1 MTMNETIAAI
11 HQTTDEIVELT
22 KGLSDELILWKPT
35 EEKWSIQEVVCHL
48 EEAIPY
54 WLHELQDTLKKPA
67 PWGRGL
73 QHEGRLAAVSQ
84 AHQRSTADA
93 LEGLANTKQQVET
106 ILGSI
111 GEDDLKLEAESRN
124 PRFGIKPMSF
134 IIDHLLTD
142 HLVTHLKQIRRNI
155 EQFEARKL
163 TN

>member
-1 MTMNETIAAI
+1 M
-11 HQTTDEIVELT
+11 
-22 KGLSDELILWKPT
+22 
-35 EEKWSIQEVVCHL
+35 
-48 EEAIPY
+48 
-54 WLHELQDTLKKPA
+54 KKPA

-111 GEDDLKLEAESRN
+111 SEDDLKLEAESRN